1 MKLQRA
7 LALSNLGN
15 KSFECRDHLHGS
27 ASVCFNILPLGVHC
41 SCMLIASLAPVT
53 KSLSIITSNTCR
65 RILLSVFLFDCGG
78 HEIRLSQRQ
87 RRAFTYPSLNS
98 FFSEIETQMSHCHNC
113 KLKVY
118 CDSNWVKR
126 LLGSQKGDR
135 GPALSRPAE
144 NDGKPCLL
152 PCE

>member
-1 MKLQRA
+1 MKLPRA

-15 KSFECRDHLHGS
+15 KCFECRDHLHGS
-27 ASVCFNILPLGVHC
+27 ASVCFRILPLGVHC
-41 SCMLIASLAPVT
+41 SCMLITSLLPET

-65 RILLSVFLFDCGG
+65 RILLSVFLFDRGG
-78 HEIRLSQRQ
+78 HEIRLSQR
-87 RRAFTYPSLNS
+87 RAFTLPSLNS
-98 FFSEIETQMSHCHNC
+98 FFSEIETQMSHRRNC

-144 NDGKPCLL
+144 KDGKPCLL
-152 PCE
+152 AGE